1 MSKSIAG
8 WVVSWT
14 LPPDA
19 AIFRGD
25 ESMANQ
31 IGKQAVVVGA
41 GMGGLTAAK
50 VLSPHFEHV
59 TVLDRDSLPQ
69 KPEARPGTPQ
79 SRHTHVLLA
88 GGGKALEQLFPD
100 FEQDLERAGAVRT
113 RVGLDILWERPG
125 YDPFPR
131 RDLGFD
137 ALCMSRPLL
146 EFSVRR
152 RIEQEA
158 NISLR
163 SRCRVTELVTPPDGS
178 AVTAVRFEDA
188 EGHVETIATD
198 LVVDA
203 SGRATLTLALLE
215 TLGVAKPDETE
226 IGIDQAYSTA
236 VFEIPDDAPT
246 GWKALLH
253 LPTAPHSSRG
263 AFIFPL
269 ENERWI
275 VTLSGNH
282 GDAPPGDVDGFM
294 AFAKELR
301 TTTAY
306 NAIRNAKRLG
316 EITRY
321 VLPASVRRHFERL
334 QQFPRGLIPIGDSIC
349 RFNPVFGQGMS
360 VAAQEAGVLG
370 RLFVSR
376 TELPDPLD
384 GLAPAFFAEI
394 QDLLGAPWATAVND
408 FVYPKTRGD
417 RPPDFQQR
425 LQYGIALTR
434 LAAEDPSVH
443 KTVTEVTH
451 LLRPQSALR
460 DPVLA
465 DRVKAIMT
473 ASA

>member
-1 MSKSIAG
+1 
-8 WVVSWT
+8 
-14 LPPDA
+14 
-19 AIFRGD
+19 
-25 ESMANQ
+25 MANQ
-31 IGKQAVVVGA
+31 IRKQAVVVGA

-50 VLSPHFEHV
+50 ALSPHFERV
-59 TVLDRDSLPQ
+59 TVLDRDSLPE
-69 KPEARPGTPQ
+69 KPEPRPGTPQ
-79 SRHTHVLLA
+79 SRHTHALLA
-88 GGGKALEQLFPD
+88 GGMNALEQLFPD
-100 FEQDLERAGAVRT
+100 FEQDLEGAGAVKT
-113 RVGLDILWERPG
+113 RVALDVSFERPG
-125 YDPFPR
+125 YDPFPQ
-131 RDLGFD
+131 RDLGFNMF
-137 ALCMSRPLL
+137 CMSRPLL

-152 RIEQEA
+152 LIERET

-163 SRCRVTELVTPPDGS
+163 SRCRATELVASSDG
-178 AVTAVRFEDA
+178 AAATAVRFENA
-188 EGHVETIATD
+188 EGQDETIETD

-203 SGRATLTLALLE
+203 SGRAALTLALLE
-215 TLGVAKPDETE
+215 AVGGAKPEQTE
-226 IGIDQAYSTA
+226 IGIDQAYATA

-246 GWKALLH
+246 NWKLVLH

-269 ENERWI
+269 ENKRWI
-275 VTLSGNH
+275 VSLGGNH
-282 GDAPPGDVDGFM
+282 GDAPPGDIEGFM
-294 AFAKELR
+294 TFAKELR
-301 TTTAY
+301 TATVH

-316 EITRY
+316 EIIRF

-360 VAAQEAGVLG
+360 VAAQEAVVLG
-370 RLFVSR
+370 RLLVSR
-376 TELPDPLD
+376 AQLPDPLD

-394 QDLLGAPWATAVND
+394 QGLLGAPWATAVSD

-443 KTVTEVTH
+443 KTVVEVNH
-451 LLRPQSALR
+451 LLKPQSALR
-460 DPVLA
+460 DSVLA
-465 DRVKAIMT
+465 DRVKAVMM

>member
-1 MSKSIAG
+1 
-8 WVVSWT
+8 
-14 LPPDA
+14 
-19 AIFRGD
+19 
-25 ESMANQ
+25 MANQ

-50 VLSPHFEHV
+50 VLSAHFEHV
-59 TVLDRDSLPQ
+59 TVLDRDSLPE
-69 KPEARPGTPQ
+69 KPGPRQGTPQ
-79 SRHTHVLLA
+79 ARHTHVLLA
-88 GGGKALEQLFPD
+88 GGQKALAELLPSL
-100 FEQDLERAGAVRT
+100 ERDLEGAGAVKMP
-113 RVGLDILWERPG
+113 VSHILVERPG
-125 YDPFPR
+125 YDPFPQ

-137 ALCMSRPLL
+137 VLCMSRPLL
-146 EFSVRR
+146 EFRTRR
-152 RIEQEA
+152 RIEQET

-163 SRCRVTELVTPPDGS
+163 SRCRVTELVASSDGA
-178 AVTAVRFEDA
+178 AVTAVRVEDA
-188 EGHVETIATD
+188 EGQIETIATD
-198 LVVDA
+198 LIVDA
-203 SGRATLTLALLE
+203 SGRAALTLALLE
-215 TLGVAKPDETE
+215 AVCIAKPDESE
-226 IGIDQAYSTA
+226 IGIDLAYSTA

-246 GWKALLH
+246 SWKALLH

-263 AFIFPL
+263 AFIFPI

-275 VTLSGNH
+275 VTLTGNH
-282 GDAPPGDVDGFM
+282 GDACPGDIEGFM
-294 AFAKELR
+294 KFAKELR
-301 TTTAY
+301 TVTVY
-306 NAIRNAKRLG
+306 NAIRNAKQLG
-316 EITRY
+316 EIARF

-370 RLFVSR
+370 CLLVSR
-376 TELPDPLD
+376 AELPDPLD

-425 LQYGIALTR
+425 LQYGIALVR

-443 KTVTEVTH
+443 KTVTEVNH
-451 LLRPQSALR
+451 LLRPQSVLR
-460 DPVLA
+460 DPALA
-465 DRVKAIMT
+465 ERVKAVMM

>member
-1 MSKSIAG
+1 
-8 WVVSWT
+8 
-14 LPPDA
+14 
-19 AIFRGD
+19 
-25 ESMANQ
+25 MANQ
-31 IGKQAVVVGA
+31 IGKQAAVVGA

-50 VLSPHFEHV
+50 ALSSHFEHV
-59 TVLDRDSLPQ
+59 TVLDRDSLPD
-69 KPEARPGTPQ
+69 KPGPRQGTPQ
-79 SRHTHVLLA
+79 ARHTHVLLA
-88 GGGKALEQLFPD
+88 GGQKALAELLPSL
-100 FEQDLERAGAVRT
+100 EQDLQGAGAIKMAVSH
-113 RVGLDILWERPG
+113 VLLERPG
-125 YDPFPR
+125 YDPFPQ
-131 RDLGFD
+131 RDLGLD
-137 ALCMSRPLL
+137 VLSMSRPLL

-163 SRCRVTELVTPPDGS
+163 SRCRVTELVTSPDGA

-188 EGHVETIATD
+188 EGQVETIATD
-198 LVVDA
+198 LIVDA

-215 TLGVAKPDETE
+215 TIGVAKPEETE

-236 VFEIPDDAPT
+236 VFEIPDDAST

-275 VTLSGNH
+275 VSLTGNH
-282 GDAPPGDVDGFM
+282 GDAPPGDIDGFM

-301 TTTAY
+301 TPTVH
-306 NAIRNAKRLG
+306 NAIRSAKRLG

-321 VLPASVRRHFERL
+321 VLPASVRRRFEKL
-334 QQFPRGLIPIGDSIC
+334 QQFPRGLIPVGDSVC

-370 RLFVSR
+370 RLLVSR
-376 TELPDPLD
+376 AELPDPLE
-384 GLAPAFFAEI
+384 GLAPVFCAEI
-394 QDLLGAPWATAVND
+394 QDLLGAPWATAVSD

-425 LQYGIALTR
+425 LHYGIALTR

-443 KTVTEVTH
+443 KTVTEVNH

-460 DPVLA
+460 DPALA
-465 DRVKAIMT
+465 DRVKAVMM

>member
-1 MSKSIAG
+1 
-8 WVVSWT
+8 
-14 LPPDA
+14 
-19 AIFRGD
+19 
-25 ESMANQ
+25 
-31 IGKQAVVVGA
+31 
-41 GMGGLTAAK
+41 
-50 VLSPHFEHV
+50 
-59 TVLDRDSLPQ
+59 
-69 KPEARPGTPQ
+69 
-79 SRHTHVLLA
+79 
-88 GGGKALEQLFPD
+88 
-100 FEQDLERAGAVRT
+100 
-113 RVGLDILWERPG
+113 
-125 YDPFPR
+125 
-131 RDLGFD
+131 
-137 ALCMSRPLL
+137 MSRSLL

-152 RIEQEA
+152 RLIGQET
-158 NISLR
+158 NIGLR
-163 SRCRVTELVTPPDGS
+163 SRCRVTELVASSDGD
-178 AVTAVRFEDA
+178 AVTAVRFENA
-188 EGHVETIATD
+188 EGQVETIATD

-215 TLGVAKPDETE
+215 AVGGAKPDETE

-246 GWKALLH
+246 NWKLVLH

-275 VTLSGNH
+275 VSLGGNH
-282 GDAPPGDVDGFM
+282 GDAPPGDIGGFM

-301 TTTAY
+301 TPTVY

-316 EITRY
+316 EITRF

-334 QQFPRGLIPIGDSIC
+334 QQFPRGLITVGDSIC

-360 VAAQEAGVLG
+360 VAAQEAVVLG
-370 RLFVSR
+370 RLLASR
-376 TELPDPLD
+376 AERPDPLD

-394 QDLLGAPWATAVND
+394 QDLLGAPWATAVTD

-417 RPPDFQQR
+417 CPPDFQNR

-434 LAAEDPSVH
+434 LAAEDPSVQ
-443 KTVTEVTH
+443 KTVTEVNH

-465 DRVKAIMT
+465 DRVKAVMM